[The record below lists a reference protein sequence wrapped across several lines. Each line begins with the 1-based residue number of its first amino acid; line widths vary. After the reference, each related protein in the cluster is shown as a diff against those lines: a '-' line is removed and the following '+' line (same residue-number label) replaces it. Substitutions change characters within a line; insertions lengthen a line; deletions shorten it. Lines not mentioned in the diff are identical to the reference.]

1 MRFRQI
7 RWNLL
12 FPSTHLYVE
21 EEGGV
26 PVDERGL
33 IKRARRGDAGAFTAL
48 VKRYERPMYA
58 TACSMLHSE
67 WDAADAVQEA
77 FTEAFEHLDELRNPE
92 RFKAWLSRI
101 VINKCNHAYRT
112 SARLL
117 VVEQPPERPTPAG
130 PVSRE
135 ESFDL
140 IRAVRKLDDDY
151 RATVALRYFCD
162 LKIDEVAQILGCP
175 VGTVKSRLNRALAKL
190 HMTLGARS
198 TGSARSNVQE
208 VAR

>member
-1 MRFRQI
+1 M
-7 RWNLL
+7 
-12 FPSTHLYVE
+12 E
-21 EEGGV
+21 
-26 PVDERGL
+26 ERGL
-33 IKRARRGDAGAFTAL
+33 VKRARRGDAGAFTAL
-48 VKRYERPMYA
+48 VELYERPMYA

-101 VINKCNHAYRT
+101 VINKCNHTYLN

-117 VVEQPPERPTPAG
+117 VVEQPSDRPAPAG

-140 IRAVRKLDDDY
+140 IRAVRELDDDH
-151 RATVALRYFCD
+151 RTTVALRYFCD
-162 LKIDEVAQILGCP
+162 LKIDEVAKVLGCP
-175 VGTVKSRLNRALAKL
+175 VGTVKSRLNRALTKL
-190 HMTLGARS
+190 HMTLGTESA
-198 TGSARSNVQE
+198 GSVRSNVQE